1 MIDCMQDRQQ
11 QNFTAKLDKADYSDQ
26 ELVSIK
32 TVLNLPY
39 YTSSSEYERAY
50 GSINV
55 NGVDYE
61 YVKRRVLN
69 DTLELLCLPNHTKTN
84 LQAAKSDL
92 AKFSVD
98 GQTSQSNKKSSNIL
112 KINFPD
118 FSQEMNSISFAAAH
132 ASANK
137 YFTGDFNF
145 NPGENLSP
153 EPEPPK
159 DI

>member
-11 QNFTAKLDKADYSDQ
+11 QNFTARLDKADYLDD

-39 YTSSSEYERAY
+39 YTGSASYERAY

-84 LQAAKSDL
+84 LQTAKSDL
-92 AKFSVD
+92 AKISID
-98 GQTSQSNKKSSNIL
+98 GQASQPNKKSSNIL

-118 FSQEMNSISFAAAH
+118 FSQEMNSISFAATH
-132 ASANK
+132 ISANK
-137 YFTGDFNF
+137 YFTSDFNF
-145 NPGENLSP
+145 IPRESLSP

-159 DI
+159 A